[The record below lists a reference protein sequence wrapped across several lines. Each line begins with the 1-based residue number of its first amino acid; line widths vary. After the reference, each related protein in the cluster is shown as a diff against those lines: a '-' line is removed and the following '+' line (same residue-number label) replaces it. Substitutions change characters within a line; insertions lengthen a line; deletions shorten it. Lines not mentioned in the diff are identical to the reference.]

1 MRAAMPAFLSL
12 LAALTGCAAAPP
24 PTASQDMQ
32 TIAYATTGWGHARDL
47 RGEYRQAL
55 CPLLT
60 ASSECETVLLR
71 FPGES
76 AVLRNVT
83 TSSSTAKRYQI
94 VFVPGLFADCAE
106 PWVAPFS
113 DVVEDMRQAGVETLM
128 LRVAGRAG
136 TEQNAAQLA
145 REIAALPDKGK
156 RLIVFAYSKGLP
168 DMLDLLLR
176 YPQARARIA
185 AVVSYAGAFNGS
197 LLADE
202 FSGVYSEFIA
212 RLPLDGCSS
221 GTGAEL
227 DALRPEVRQSWWHAH
242 QHELRAA
249 NVPFFSLVGAP
260 LPDQVS
266 PMLRSSHTR
275 LARHDAN
282 NDGQLL
288 ARDAVVPGSA
298 LLGFVNADHWAM
310 AIPMTRQ
317 LPALAALFRD
327 DVPRSALVKAA
338 IEVVDKTLNPSPAP
352 RH

>member
-1 MRAAMPAFLSL
+1 MHAAMAAV
-12 LAALTGCAAAPP
+12 LALLTGCAAAPR
-24 PTASQDMQ
+24 PTAIQDMQ
-32 TIAYATTGWGHARDL
+32 TIAHANAQWGHVRDL

-55 CPLLT
+55 CPRLT
-60 ASSECETVLLR
+60 ASSDCEEVLLR
-71 FPGES
+71 FPGEP
-76 AVLRNVT
+76 AALRNAS
-83 TSSSTAKRYQI
+83 TSPSGAQRYQI
-94 VFVPGLFADCAE
+94 AFVPGLFADCAE

-113 DVVEDMRQAGVETLM
+113 DVVEDLRLAGFETLM

-136 TEQNAAQLA
+136 TEQNAAQLV
-145 REIAALPDKGK
+145 REIAALPDEGK

-168 DMLDLLLR
+168 DMLDVLLR

-197 LLADE
+197 PLADD
-202 FSGVYSEFIA
+202 FIGVYSEFIA
-212 RLPLDGCSS
+212 RLPLKGCAS

-227 DALRPEVRQSWWHAH
+227 DALRPEVRQSWWQAH
-242 QHELRAA
+242 HHELRAA
-249 NVPFFSLVGAP
+249 QIPFFSLVGAP
-260 LPDQVS
+260 LPDRVS
-266 PMLRSSHTR
+266 PMLRSNHAR
-275 LARHDAN
+275 LAQHDVN

-310 AIPMTRQ
+310 AIPLTRQ

-338 IEVVDKTLNPSPAP
+338 IEVVDKTLNPSPTP
-352 RH
+352 RHQP